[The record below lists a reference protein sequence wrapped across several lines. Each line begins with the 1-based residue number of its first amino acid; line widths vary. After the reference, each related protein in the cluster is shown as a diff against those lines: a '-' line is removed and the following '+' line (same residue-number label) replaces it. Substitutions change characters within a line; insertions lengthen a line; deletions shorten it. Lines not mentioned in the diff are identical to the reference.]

1 MSDKNITYFRKIE
14 FSLVFTNYIYLSH
27 IIDIIE
33 QFHPCNIDTEKC
45 VILADICI
53 LNSFRNICPLNF
65 STYNIYYSCFFFPP
79 VDVHRGWMMA
89 MRDLFFKI
97 LWHMR
102 MQRER
107 RRMLLCSTWD
117 TSWKGSNCIDIHKA
131 KQPTLILET
140 LNIGMFY
147 FTVQRLTVIN
157 GLSD

>member
-1 MSDKNITYFRKIE
+1 MSDKNITYFKKIE

-45 VILADICI
+45 VFLADICI

-65 STYNIYYSCFFFPP
+65 STYNIYYSCFFFFPP

-107 RRMLLCSTWD
+107 GECCCVPHGTRVGKVQIVLIFIKQNNQLLFLKRWT
-117 TSWKGSNCIDIHKA
+117 
-131 KQPTLILET
+131 
-140 LNIGMFY
+140 
-147 FTVQRLTVIN
+147 
-157 GLSD
+157 

>member
-1 MSDKNITYFRKIE
+1 
-14 FSLVFTNYIYLSH
+14 
-27 IIDIIE
+27 
-33 QFHPCNIDTEKC
+33 
-45 VILADICI
+45 
-53 LNSFRNICPLNF
+53 
-65 STYNIYYSCFFFPP
+65 
-79 VDVHRGWMMA
+79 
-89 MRDLFFKI
+89 
-97 LWHMR
+97 MR

-107 RRMLLCSTWD
+107 GRMLLCSTWD